1 MYRDIFKEEAI
12 DKIMTEELDVAIE
25 LAVSERDEALLGSL
39 HRVRAYYS
47 IPGAYLEGAYDGE
60 WNSGL

>member
-1 MYRDIFKEEAI
+1 MYRDILNEQAVEN
-12 DKIMTEELDVAIE
+12 IMLEELDVAIE
-25 LAVSERDEALLGSL
+25 LAVLERDEVLLGSL

-60 WNSGL
+60 